1 MPSASLQNMSIP
13 VGESS
18 SIILMPKLQYRFRVL
33 LENFGGNSSA
43 QELTTQVIDVTR
55 PNLSFEQMTLD
66 VYNSKVNL
74 AGKHTWEPI
83 TLNLRD
89 DVSLHVQKA
98 VGRQLTKQFDFYE
111 QASAS
116 YGQNYKFVTQIE
128 ILDGGNGALGPEI
141 IETFEL
147 FGCYLESVNYNAL
160 NYATSDAA
168 TISLTIRYDNALQ
181 TQGGNRAD
189 GIGVGGIARDIG
201 SGLASGIGS

>member
-1 MPSASLQNMSIP
+1 MPSASLKNMSIP

-18 SIILMPKLQYRFRVL
+18 SIILMPKLQYRFRVT
-33 LENFGGNSSA
+33 LENFGGNSTS
-43 QELTTQVIDVTR
+43 QELTTQVIDISR
-55 PNLSFEQMTLD
+55 PSLSFEQMTLD

-83 TLNLRD
+83 TMNLRD
-89 DVSLHVQKA
+89 DVSLNVQNA

-116 YGQNYKFVTQIE
+116 YGQNYKFKSIIE
-128 ILDGGNGALGPEI
+128 ILDGGNGALGPET

-147 FGCYLESVNYNAL
+147 YGCYLENVNYNTL
-160 NYATSDAA
+160 NYATSDAV

-181 TQGGNRAD
+181 TAGGGRTD
-189 GIGVGGIARDIG
+189 GLGVGGIARDIG
-201 SGLASGIGS
+201 AGLASGIGS

>member
-111 QASAS
+111 QASAAS
-116 YGQNYKFVTQIE
+116 GLDYKFTTRIE
-128 ILDGGNGALGPEI
+128 MLDGGNGIHTPTVLETWEI
-141 IETFEL
+141 Y
-147 FGCYLESVNYNAL
+147 GCYLNSVNYGSMS
-160 NYATSDAA
+160 YSTSDPVQ
-168 TISLTIRYDNALQ
+168 IELSIRYDNALQ
-181 TQGGNRAD
+181 KPDN
-189 GIGVGGIARDIG
+189 
-201 SGLASGIGS
+201 SGIGSNVPRNQSTFTTGGGA

>member
-201 SGLASGIGS
+201 AGLASGIGS

>member
-1 MPSASLQNMSIP
+1 MPSASLKNMSIP

-18 SIILMPKLQYRFRVL
+18 SIILMPKLQYRFRVT
-33 LENFGGNSSA
+33 LENFGGNSQS
-43 QELTTQVIDVTR
+43 QELTSQVIDVSR

-83 TLNLRD
+83 NLNLRD
-89 DVSLHVQKA
+89 DVSSHVQKA

-116 YGQNYKFVTQIE
+116 YGQNYKLKSIIE
-128 ILDGGNGALGPEI
+128 ILDGGNGTLAPAT

-147 FGCYLESVNYNAL
+147 YGCYLESVNYNTL
-160 NYATSDAA
+160 NYATSDAV

-181 TQGGNRAD
+181 TSGDQRTD

-201 SGLASGIGS
+201 AGLASGIGS